1 MSLNNHST
9 KAALE
14 EIQTLLPVVIE
25 EGKPGYGAV
34 VLLEKALDEAF
45 DKKEIKN
52 IALTGPFGSG
62 KSSILKT
69 LRRKISCNN
78 VRCRWF
84 DVIRCKLGCCSNE
97 GRPNI
102 KKDVLDISLA
112 KLFDDSN
119 NGSEVSCDSDNT
131 DDLNRKVERSILQ
144 QLVYRERISSVS
156 GSRIRRIK
164 HVNRNVRCLWSF
176 MTFVAGLSSL
186 VLFEPAWLSVDT
198 FCNFFDFGKYN
209 LWIDFIA
216 AFYLFCFLGYL
227 FYRLIPSFAN
237 AKLGRLSLSDTSIE
251 LSENTSVFNKHL
263 DEILYFFKVTKYD
276 VVFIEDLDRYGTTD
290 VIIKLREINVLLN
303 NSKDIGRHI
312 VFVYALKDDL
322 FGSSDR
328 TKFFDYIVP
337 VIPIVNSS
345 NSAAVLREY
354 IKLSVPEED
363 LPEEDLLVFGDFIHD
378 MRLLKNIVTEYSLYD
393 RELIG
398 STQRLSRVK
407 LLAMIIYK
415 NSEPKDFAL
424 LSQHDGRV
432 FKCFSL
438 KSHFIDVIHKGS
450 PNTSTINRYSKLS
463 DILSNS
469 IVEQDAEYENCCLSP
484 LMKVF
489 LHKGYIEEDYYD
501 YISYFHEGMITKKE
515 RDLLL
520 RMRNGVTSKY
530 DIQIENVSTF
540 QKMLLP
546 YNYKDKA
553 ILNNDLLDYL
563 LENQSDHVREIK
575 IVLQSNSDVLSKFLP
590 QYFGFGLKYQEFCE
604 TLTPGFEFTSWWFL
618 IRCED
623 EKRKEN
629 LILSWIRACQAIPE
643 EIRNWFNK
651 NYGFLVSHF
660 EVIDKEDY
668 EKLLAELEFESLAN
682 TPSSF
687 LEMVVAN
694 RAYQLSAENINV
706 IVSILANKN
715 VSDGSLKYSDCIK
728 TKSKEFLEYLIKNWS
743 YVSEIF
749 EDNKENEQSIIS
761 LLEDKEYDINEAVF
775 RFPSFSVLEEKIYDL
790 VIRYKLIDSTWDN
803 VLSYF
808 SYKNLE
814 LTKELCD
821 YLKFFQSDFDGQNID
836 TELDG
841 VKSLY
846 NAIEASSW
854 LSDEVRDG
862 LLTSFLDNK
871 QKSSVE

>member
-62 KSSILKT
+62 KSSILKI

-84 DVIRCKLGCCSNE
+84 DVIRCKFGCCSNE
-97 GRPNI
+97 RRPNI

-186 VLFEPAWLSVDT
+186 VLFEPAWLSVET

-209 LWIDFIA
+209 LCIDFIA
-216 AFYLFCFLGYL
+216 ACYLFCFLGYL

-237 AKLGRLSLSDTSIE
+237 AKLGRLSLSDTTIE

-290 VIIKLREINVLLN
+290 VITKLREINVLLN
-303 NSKDIGRHI
+303 NSKDVGRHI

-345 NSAAVLREY
+345 NSAAVLRQY

-398 STQRLSRVK
+398 NTQRLSRVK

-438 KSHFIDVIHKGS
+438 KSHYIDVIHKGS

-469 IVEQDAEYENCCLSP
+469 IVEQDTEYENCCLSP

-515 RDLLL
+515 RNLLL

-546 YNYKDKA
+546 HNYKNRA

-563 LENQSDHVREIK
+563 LNKENDSHIDEVKLLLRNDYE
-575 IVLQSNSDVLSKFLP
+575 LASKFLP
-590 QYFGFGLKYQEFCE
+590 QYYESGKNYQEFCIIF
-604 TLTPGFEFTSWWFL
+604 TPEREDTSWQ
-618 IRCED
+618 IITNCQE
-623 EKRKEN
+623 EKRREDLMLAWIQSCRKIPDIAKKWFVEN
-629 LILSWIRACQAIPE
+629 ID
-643 EIRNWFNK
+643 
-651 NYGFLVSHF
+651 FLVSHLN
-660 EVIDKEDY
+660 DMGKEDC
-668 EKLLAELEFESLAN
+668 EKLLAELKFESLAN
-682 TPSSF
+682 TPSDF

-706 IVSILANKN
+706 IVSILAHKN

-728 TKSKEFLEYLIKNWS
+728 TKSKEFLEYLIENWS
-743 YVSEIF
+743 DVSEIF
-749 EDNKENEQSIIS
+749 EDNKENEQSIMS
-761 LLEDKEYDINEAVF
+761 LLEDKEYDVKKAVF
-775 RFPSFSVLEEKIYDL
+775 RFPDFGVLEEKIYDL
-790 VIRYKLIDSTWDN
+790 VISNKLIDSTWDN

-821 YLKFFQSDFDGQNID
+821 YLQFFQSDFDGQNID
-836 TELDG
+836 TDNDN
-841 VKSLY
+841 VKTLY
-846 NAIEASSW
+846 IAIKESSW

-862 LLTSFLDNK
+862 LLTSFIDNK
-871 QKSSVE
+871 QIE

>member
-1 MSLNNHST
+1 MSLNNHNT

-84 DVIRCKLGCCSNE
+84 DVIRCKLGSCSNE

-131 DDLNRKVERSILQ
+131 DDLNRKVERSVLQ

-164 HVNRNVRCLWSF
+164 HVNEKVRWFRVFL
-176 MTFVAGLSSL
+176 TLLVGLSSL
-186 VLFEPAWLSVDT
+186 VLFEPAWLRVDI
-198 FCNFFDFGKYN
+198 FCDYFDFGRYN
-209 LWIDFIA
+209 LWIDLVA
-216 AFYLFCFLGYL
+216 AFYLFCYLGYL

-237 AKLGRLSLSDTSIE
+237 AKLGRLSLSDTTIE

-263 DEILYFFKVTKYD
+263 DEILYFFKATKYN

-290 VIIKLREINVLLN
+290 VITKLKEINILLN
-303 NSKDIGRHI
+303 NSKDVGRHI
-312 VFVYALKDDL
+312 VFIYALKDDL

-337 VIPIVNSS
+337 VIPFVNSS
-345 NSAAVLREY
+345 NSAAVLRRY
-354 IKLSVPEED
+354 IKNDVPEED
-363 LPEEDLLVFGDFIHD
+363 LLEFGNFIHD

-438 KSHFIDVIHKGS
+438 KSHYIDVICEER
-450 PNTSTINRYSKLS
+450 PDIVNRYSKLS

-469 IVEQDAEYENCCLSP
+469 IVEQDTEYENCCLSP

-501 YISYFHEGMITKKE
+501 YISYFHEGILTKDE
-515 RDLLL
+515 HDLLL
-520 RMRNGVTSKY
+520 RMRSGVPSNY
-530 DIQIENVSTF
+530 DIQIENVSSF

-546 YNYKDKA
+546 YIYKDEA
-553 ILNNDLLDYL
+553 VLNNDLLDYL
-563 LENQSDHVREIK
+563 LETQSEHVREIK
-575 IVLQSNSDVLSKFLP
+575 NVLQSNFYVLSKFLP
-590 QYFGFGLKYQEFCE
+590 QYYSRGLEYQEFCE

-618 IRCED
+618 IGCED
-623 EKRKEN
+623 EMKKEN
-629 LILSWIRACQAIPE
+629 LILSWIRACQAIPDK
-643 EIRNWFNK
+643 IKIWFYD
-651 NYGFLVSHF
+651 NYEFLVSHF

-668 EKLLAELEFESLAN
+668 EKLLAELKFESLAN
-682 TPSSF
+682 TPSNF

-706 IVSILANKN
+706 IVSVLANKN

-728 TKSKEFLEYLIKNWS
+728 TKSKEFLEYLIDNWS

-749 EDNKENEQSIIS
+749 EDNKENEQSIMS

-790 VIRYKLIDSTWDN
+790 VISNKLIDSTWDN
-803 VLSYF
+803 VLFYF

-814 LTKELCD
+814 LTKELCN
-821 YLKFFQSDFDGQNID
+821 YLQFFQSNFDEQNID
-836 TELDG
+836 TEIDN
-841 VKSLY
+841 VKTLY
-846 NAIEASSW
+846 IAIKESSW

-862 LLTSFLDNK
+862 LLTSLIDNK
-871 QKSSVE
+871 QIE